1 MAEIRT
7 NRDLTTRETQT
18 RKRSW
23 VRPELLP
30 NPNPEPGYEFRWVRV
45 STMGTADP
53 MNVSSRLRE
62 GWEPVKASEHPEV
75 QLMQTE
81 DERFKDNIV
90 VGGLM
95 LCKTPSEMVEQRN
108 AYYSGQADA
117 QMKSVDNNFMRENDP
132 RMPLFNERKTKVT
145 FGTGS

>member
-7 NRDLTTRETQT
+7 NRELTTRETQA

-30 NPNPEPGYEFRWVRV
+30 NPNPEPGYEFRWVRA